1 MTRENTLGFHRWR
14 DIPETP
20 HLRKGTMRRAA
31 ALEGLTMQ
39 RGEMAPDAAF
49 DERTMHRHPEDQFI
63 VVLEGRLRM
72 RVGEEEEWL
81 EPGGFAAI
89 PGGRVPQRDGRGGP
103 RGRHTSRFSPRGAS
117 TICRATWASRKTSS
131 CASGSAG

>member
-89 PGGRVPQRDGRGGP
+89 LGGAFHSATGVGP
-103 RGRHTSRFSPRGAS
+103 EGAAY
-117 TICRATWASRKTSS
+117 IEVL
-131 CASGSAG
+131 ASGRIDYLPGYVGESKNEFLRERERG